1 MVEYGHGVGQVS
13 GQGGAGGG
21 TGGAGFG
28 SGGPTDLGASVS
40 GFISDSVDRIAALP
54 PEMLLLL
61 VVLVFAGL
69 IVLKRAF

>member
-13 GQGGAGGG
+13 GQSGGG
-21 TGGAGFG
+21 GGGGAGFG
-28 SGGPTDLGASVS
+28 GGGPADIGASVS

-69 IVLKRAF
+69 IILKRAF

>member
-13 GQGGAGGG
+13 GQSGGGAG
-21 TGGAGFG
+21 TGGGG
-28 SGGPTDLGASVS
+28 STTDLGASVS

-61 VVLVFAGL
+61 VVLIFAGL

>member
-13 GQGGAGGG
+13 GQSGGGGGAGGG
-21 TGGAGFG
+21 GFG
-28 SGGPTDLGASVS
+28 SGGPTDLGASVT
-40 GFISDSVDRIAALP
+40 GFISESVDRVAALP

-69 IVLKRAF
+69 VVLRRAF

>member
-13 GQGGAGGG
+13 GQSGGGGGGG
-21 TGGAGFG
+21 TGLGN
-28 SGGPTDLGASVS
+28 GGPTDIGASVS